1 MKEFTIP
8 TIKDIAAELHYE
20 VEILRPNEQNPAFE
34 RATLAAQVAVLAE
47 LFNQAVEQRENDLAE
62 LQRGFNNRTQ
72 EYRDALGRVVDQERL
87 IQKLKQDAADRI
99 DQLQNEKDRAKVAE
113 LKLAAATNEIKGLQ
127 ARIKELTEQPIKTEE
142 SGTPGC

>member
-47 LFNQAVEQRENDLAE
+47 LFNRAVEQRENDLAE
-62 LQRGFNNRTQ
+62 LQRGFNNRTNWCIGAGSPCHACTEPEFPDKLSPLYQ
-72 EYRDALGRVVDQERL
+72 KINEERL
-87 IQKLKQDAADRI
+87 
-99 DQLQNEKDRAKVAE
+99 
-113 LKLAAATNEIKGLQ
+113 
-127 ARIKELTEQPIKTEE
+127 ARFKMA
-142 SGTPGC
+142 